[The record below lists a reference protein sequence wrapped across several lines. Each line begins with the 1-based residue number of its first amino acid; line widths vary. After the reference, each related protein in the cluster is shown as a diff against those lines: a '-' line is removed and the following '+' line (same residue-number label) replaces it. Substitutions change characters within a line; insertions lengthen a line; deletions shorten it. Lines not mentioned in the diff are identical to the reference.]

1 MKLKDCKIEKTLLV
15 KMDNESNK
23 VLKVYGRC
31 HTTFWK
37 YKDYDVVK
45 ILPIIDLLNDGSI
58 HYMIAIEKP

>member
-1 MKLKDCKIEKTLLV
+1 MKLKDCKVENTLLV
-15 KMDNESNK
+15 KMDIKNDI

-31 HTTFWK
+31 RTTFWK
-37 YKDYDVVK
+37 YKDFDVVK